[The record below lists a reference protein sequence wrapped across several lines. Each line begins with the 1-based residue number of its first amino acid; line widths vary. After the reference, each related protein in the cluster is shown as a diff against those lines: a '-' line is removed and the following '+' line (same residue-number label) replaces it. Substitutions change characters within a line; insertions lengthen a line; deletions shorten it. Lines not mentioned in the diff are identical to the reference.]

1 MSDGVVNR
9 LARAFRDGDIESYR
23 FLVESLT
30 RSLIAMAYRYTKDWE
45 TARDLTQETWVRV
58 YERIDRYDP
67 DRPFRNWFLTV
78 HRNGCLNHLRSAPVR
93 FEVAGIELPESSD
106 QGTDRGAN
114 PSHRLERAEFM
125 QLLHRSMD
133 RLSERERTVFS
144 LVDIEHNGQ
153 AEAAGTLG
161 MNPATLRTT
170 LHHARKK
177 LAGMLRKMEDIT

>member
-1 MSDGVVNR
+1 MSDMVTDR
-9 LARAFRDGDIESYR
+9 LARAFRGGDVESYR

-30 RSLIAMAYRYTKDWE
+30 RPLIAMAYRYTKNWE

-67 DRPFRNWFLTV
+67 GRPFKNWLMTV
-78 HRNGCLNHLRSAPVR
+78 HRNGCLNHLRSA
-93 FEVAGIELPESSD
+93 AS
-106 QGTDRGAN
+106 
-114 PSHRLERAEFM
+114 RLEVTGMEMPAAADTSRGSNPLHRIEHSEFM
-125 QLLHRSMD
+125 RRLHRAME

-153 AEAAGTLG
+153 AEAAGILK

-177 LAGMLRKMEDIT
+177 LAGILGKMEEL

>member
-1 MSDGVVNR
+1 MSDEVVNR
-9 LARAFRDGDIESYR
+9 LARAFRNGDVESYR

-30 RSLIAMAYRYTKDWE
+30 RPLIAMAYRYTKNWE
-45 TARDLTQETWVRV
+45 TARDLTQETWIRV

-67 DRPFRNWFLTV
+67 GRPFRNWLLTV
-78 HRNGCLNHLRSAPVR
+78 HRNACLNHLRSAPVR
-93 FEVAGIELPESSD
+93 LEVAGMELPESAAPQTVRSP
-106 QGTDRGAN
+106 N
-114 PSHRLERAEFM
+114 PLNRIEHSEFM
-125 QLLHRSMD
+125 QLLYRAME

-153 AEAAGTLG
+153 EEAAGILE

-177 LAGMLRKMEDIT
+177 LAGILGKMEDRS

>member
-1 MSDGVVNR
+1 MSDEVVNR
-9 LARAFRDGDIESYR
+9 LARAFRDGDVESYR

-30 RSLIAMAYRYTKDWE
+30 RSLIAMAYRYTKNWE
-45 TARDLTQETWVRV
+45 TARDLTQETWIRV

-67 DRPFRNWFLTV
+67 GRPFKNWLITV

-93 FEVAGIELPESSD
+93 LEVAGIELPENADPGIARS
-106 QGTDRGAN
+106 AN

-125 QLLHRSMD
+125 QRLHRVME

-153 AEAAGTLG
+153 AEAAGILG
-161 MNPATLRTT
+161 MNPKTLRTT

-177 LAGMLRKMEDIT
+177 LAGMLRKMEDRS